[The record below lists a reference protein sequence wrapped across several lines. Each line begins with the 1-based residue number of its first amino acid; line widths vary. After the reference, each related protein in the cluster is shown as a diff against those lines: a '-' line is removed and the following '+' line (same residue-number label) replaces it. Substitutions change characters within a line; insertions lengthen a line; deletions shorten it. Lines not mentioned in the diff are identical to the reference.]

1 MNGGGD
7 AGASRGPTGGPPPC
21 NSSRLVPRQRG
32 RRYEAVLFDLDGT
45 LLDSADLIVT
55 AFVDTC
61 RTVLGRTVDREET
74 LRTWSWPVRARFA
87 TFAPDRADEATRA
100 YLHRYLELHDRHARL
115 FPGVADVLDALRARG
130 YLLGIVTS
138 KRRATTEAAVRA
150 FGLDRW
156 CRAVVV
162 DEDVRRHKPDP
173 EPVTLGAQRLGVAPS
188 TALMVGDSVVD
199 IAAGRG
205 AGAGT
210 AAALWGTMHLDDVL
224 GERPD
229 YRLETPEALLPFCP

>member
-1 MNGGGD
+1 MND
-7 AGASRGPTGGPPPC
+7 RAERPY
-21 NSSRLVPRQRG
+21 R
-32 RRYEAVLFDLDGT
+32 AVLFDLDGT

-55 AFVDTC
+55 SFVDTC
-61 RTVLGRTVDREET
+61 RELLGRTLDPAET
-74 LRTWSWPVRARFA
+74 LRGWSWPVRARFHA
-87 TFAPDRADEATRA
+87 LAPGRADELTRD
-100 YLHRYLELHDRHARL
+100 YLRRYLELHDRYARL
-115 FPGVADVLDALRARG
+115 FPGVTDVLDTLRARG

-138 KRRATTEAAVRA
+138 KRRATTAAAVRA

-156 CRAVVV
+156 CPVIVV

-173 EPVTLGAQRLGVAPS
+173 EPVTLGARRLGVAAAD
-188 TALMVGDSVVD
+188 ALMVGDSVED

-210 AAALWGTMHLDDVL
+210 AAALWGTMHLEDVL

-229 YRLETPEALLPFCP
+229 HRLEHPGMLLTICR

>member
-1 MNGGGD
+1 M
-7 AGASRGPTGGPPPC
+7 SRTGGAPY
-21 NSSRLVPRQRG
+21 R
-32 RRYEAVLFDLDGT
+32 AVLFDLDGT
-45 LLDSADLIVT
+45 LLDSAELIVT
-55 AFVDTC
+55 AFADTC
-61 RTVLGRTVDREET
+61 QTVLGRTVDREET

-87 TFAPDRADEATRA
+87 TLSPELADDATQA
-100 YLHRYLELHDRHARL
+100 YLRRYLELHDRTARL
-115 FPGVADVLDALRARG
+115 FPGVPEVLEALLARG
-130 YLLGIVTS
+130 YLVGIVTS
-138 KRRATTEAAVRA
+138 KRRATTAAAVRA
-150 FGLDRW
+150 FGLNRW

-173 EPVTLGAQRLGVAPS
+173 EPVTLGAQRLGVAAAE
-188 TALMVGDSVVD
+188 ALMVGDSVVD

-229 YRLETPEALLPFCP
+229 HRLETPEALLPLCP